1 MPVAIPPLDAVRRC
15 RGEPRVPLEAMIG
28 EASVAGR
35 PGVGPAGRE
44 EFRLFRGEVSELPDT
59 NPRGQFLHRVRSRP
73 GADDLATVH
82 EERLI
87 PGRDDR
93 ACHPR
98 DRPARGKARAINRA
112 ARVAAPMPAPGD
124 MVRSARFDHALVL
137 TIDNLPVNVLSSAV
151 LEALA
156 ARLTES
162 VDDPEVRAVVLS
174 SAAEKAFAAGA
185 NIREMA
191 PMGPGEAFEHG
202 RRGQA
207 LTRVIERLPLPV
219 IAAVHGVCYGGGC
232 EVALA
237 CDFIVA
243 STDAQFGQPEVN
255 LGIMPGWG
263 GTRRLPRRV
272 GAARARR
279 WILAGRPVTA
289 EAAEAAGLVDRVVPR
304 SDLLSTSLA
313 LAEELATKSALA
325 LAAAKYALLESI
337 DPGIDDGLAYELDLW
352 AKLFGTR
359 GQREGMEAFLAK
371 RPPVAVPRSNWE
383 EESAGF
389 PWAHPGDVGNARG
402 KRKKSEASGRD

>member
-1 MPVAIPPLDAVRRC
+1 
-15 RGEPRVPLEAMIG
+15 
-28 EASVAGR
+28 
-35 PGVGPAGRE
+35 
-44 EFRLFRGEVSELPDT
+44 
-59 NPRGQFLHRVRSRP
+59 
-73 GADDLATVH
+73 
-82 EERLI
+82 
-87 PGRDDR
+87 
-93 ACHPR
+93 
-98 DRPARGKARAINRA
+98 
-112 ARVAAPMPAPGD
+112 MPAPGD

-137 TIDNLPVNVLSSAV
+137 TIDNPPVNVLSSAV

-304 SDLLSTSLA
+304 SELLSTSLA

-337 DPGIDDGLAYELDLW
+337 DPGIDGGLAYELDLW

>member
-1 MPVAIPPLDAVRRC
+1 
-15 RGEPRVPLEAMIG
+15 
-28 EASVAGR
+28 
-35 PGVGPAGRE
+35 
-44 EFRLFRGEVSELPDT
+44 
-59 NPRGQFLHRVRSRP
+59 
-73 GADDLATVH
+73 
-82 EERLI
+82 
-87 PGRDDR
+87 
-93 ACHPR
+93 
-98 DRPARGKARAINRA
+98 
-112 ARVAAPMPAPGD
+112 MPAPGD

-137 TIDNLPVNVLSSAV
+137 TIDNPPVNVLSSAV

-304 SDLLSTSLA
+304 SELLSTSLA

>member
-1 MPVAIPPLDAVRRC
+1 M
-15 RGEPRVPLEAMIG
+15 
-28 EASVAGR
+28 
-35 PGVGPAGRE
+35 
-44 EFRLFRGEVSELPDT
+44 
-59 NPRGQFLHRVRSRP
+59 H
-73 GADDLATVH
+73 
-82 EERLI
+82 
-87 PGRDDR
+87 
-93 ACHPR
+93 
-98 DRPARGKARAINRA
+98 
-112 ARVAAPMPAPGD
+112 APGD
-124 MVRSARFDHALVL
+124 MVRSARFDHALVV
-137 TIDNLPVNVLSSAV
+137 TIDNPPVNVLSATV
-151 LEALA
+151 LDALV
-156 ARLTES
+156 ARVNES

-191 PMGPGEAFEHG
+191 PMGPAEAFEHG
-202 RRGQA
+202 RRGQSV
-207 LTRVIERLPLPV
+207 TRAIERLPLPV

-232 EVALA
+232 EIALA

-304 SDLLSTSLA
+304 SELLATALA

-337 DPGIDDGLAYELDLW
+337 DPRIDDGLAYELDLW

-359 GQREGMEAFLAK
+359 GQREGMDAFLAK
-371 RPPVAVPRSNWE
+371 RPPAALPRTAWA

-389 PWAHPGDVGNARG
+389 PWSRDGRAPDARG
-402 KRKKSEASGRD
+402 KRKKSEASGRN

>member
-1 MPVAIPPLDAVRRC
+1 MQP
-15 RGEPRVPLEAMIG
+15 
-28 EASVAGR
+28 
-35 PGVGPAGRE
+35 
-44 EFRLFRGEVSELPDT
+44 
-59 NPRGQFLHRVRSRP
+59 
-73 GADDLATVH
+73 
-82 EERLI
+82 
-87 PGRDDR
+87 
-93 ACHPR
+93 
-98 DRPARGKARAINRA
+98 
-112 ARVAAPMPAPGD
+112 PGD
-124 MVRSARFDHALVL
+124 MVRSARFDHALVV
-137 TIDNLPVNVLSSAV
+137 TIDNPPVNVLSRVV
-151 LEALA
+151 LDELSV
-156 ARLTES
+156 RLRES
-162 VDDPEVRAVVLS
+162 VEDPEVRAVVLA

-191 PMGPGEAFEHG
+191 PMGPAEAFEHG
-202 RRGQA
+202 RRGQN
-207 LTRVIERLPLPV
+207 LTRTIERLPLPV

-279 WILAGRPVTA
+279 WILAGRPVPA

-304 SDLLSTSLA
+304 SELLPSALA

-325 LAAAKYALLESI
+325 LAAAKFALLESI
-337 DPGIDDGLAYELDLW
+337 DPDIDSGLAYELDLW

-371 RPPVAVPRSNWE
+371 RAPVAVPRTNWE
-383 EESAGF
+383 EESMGF
-389 PWAHPGDVGNARG
+389 PWGRDGDSTVARG
-402 KRKKSEASGRD
+402 KRKKS